1 MKSRSTTLN
10 FSAAGGE
17 ALETVNA
24 VQAGIPLWASIH
36 IVNDDNTFA
45 KAITSG
51 FTMANYPCEHVLIKS
66 SSNSMLVS
74 IALLTLKSVLDVPE
88 HELTIDLSKG
98 ITTNFNFKYD
108 LGDYNLYVYD
118 SSDGNAVIS
127 ANDSVDI
134 TISENS
140 NFDPILWEFSLN
152 WD

>member
-1 MKSRSTTLN
+1 MKSRSTTFN
-10 FSAAGGE
+10 FSATGQV
-17 ALETVNA
+17 LETVNV
-24 VQAGIPLWASIH
+24 VQTGIPLWASIH

-45 KAITSG
+45 EAITSG
-51 FTMANYPCEHVLIKS
+51 FTMVNYPNEHVLIKS
-66 SSNSMLVS
+66 SSNTMLVS
-74 IALLTLKSVLDVPE
+74 IALLALKSVLDVPE
-88 HELTIDLSKG
+88 HELTIDLSNG
-98 ITTNFNFKYD
+98 NTTIFNFKYD

-118 SSDGNAVIS
+118 SSDGIAVIN